1 MFHKFLIHKSKYF
14 EDNIL
19 SHISKIYIY
28 IYLVSENANVLIYR
42 QRLEDFFRKKKKKEE
57 RENIIISQLER
68 ATFRSTSIITGTF
81 LFLYICTLFKIA
93 I

>member
-42 QRLEDFFRKKKKKEE
+42 QRFLSRKKKKEEE

-68 ATFRSTSIITGTF
+68 ATFRSTSIITETF